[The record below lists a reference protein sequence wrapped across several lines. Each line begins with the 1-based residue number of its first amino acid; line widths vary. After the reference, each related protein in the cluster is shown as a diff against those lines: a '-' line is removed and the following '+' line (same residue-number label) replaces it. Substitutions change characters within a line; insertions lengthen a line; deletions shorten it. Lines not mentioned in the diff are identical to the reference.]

1 MAALLPYPLAQTRPR
16 EPHSTVDEGV
26 LSPCLGLSSGG
37 DTGQGWGPA
46 PGKLG
51 AASASGAMP
60 SLPRVKWGPG
70 ILLVT
75 PGLPPGTLESVSEL
89 R

>member
-1 MAALLPYPLAQTRPR
+1 MAAPLPWPLAQTRPR

-37 DTGQGWGPA
+37 DTGQGWGSA
-46 PGKLG
+46 PVKLG

-60 SLPRVKWGPG
+60 SLPRVKLGPG
-70 ILLVT
+70 IPSVS
-75 PGLPPGTLESVSEL
+75 PGLPQGTLESVSEL